1 MTEDGRDQAGTGDQ
15 SGADR
20 SWQADPAGEPAP
32 GSLSWSAA
40 PGSDVLVS
48 GDHEP
53 PRRNRSWWLVGI
65 AVALVATLVGGVAYG
80 VNRLSG
86 GGAQPE
92 DALPAGAVAFAKLDL
107 DPSAGQKIDAIRFL
121 RKFPSL
127 RSNLSEDSDLR
138 KQFFDQVA
146 DQVGWTGIDFDR
158 DVKPWLGQRVGV
170 AAYAPHKSTLD
181 PSSQP
186 DVVVAL
192 QVTDHDAAVKA
203 LTRLVDSA
211 SGSGPSPGFVVG
223 DDYALLAQ
231 NPADAQRASRAA
243 RERGTLG
250 EDKTFA
256 SDLAG
261 LDSGVAAFWLDGK
274 ALGTALPMVAAAGG
288 GSTVAQSGRTTY
300 VLRFDGPDVLELV
313 GKVTGASS
321 LPTQLGELQ
330 GMDTLPSSTV
340 AAFGLADGRKVVGP
354 AFDSL
359 RKNLDRTA
367 GPGTFDQSV
376 TQLEAQYGIRLP
388 DDIETL
394 LGSNLVAALDR
405 TGLGNGQIAVA
416 ARVQTDGTRAVAI
429 LDRLTAG
436 LPVPIA
442 YRKLPDGYVIGSDQ
456 RATGRLA
463 GGGSLGSDSR
473 FTNAVPDLKGS
484 SVAIYVDLAALV
496 DAFAPSAQRA
506 DLAPLDTLG
515 MTAVT
520 TGGGSGTFRLR
531 LVTR

>member
-1 MTEDGRDQAGTGDQ
+1 MTEDGPDQAGTGDQ
-15 SGADR
+15 DDADR
-20 SWQADPAGEPAP
+20 SWQPASEPVA
-32 GSLSWSAA
+32 GSMSWSAA

-48 GDHEP
+48 GDQEAPH
-53 PRRNRSWWLVGI
+53 RNRSWLLVGI

-92 DALPAGAVAFAKLDL
+92 DALPSGAVAFAKLDL

-127 RSNLSEDSDLR
+127 RSHISEDSDLR

-146 DQVGWTGIDFDR
+146 DQVGWTGINFDR

-170 AAYAPHKSTLD
+170 AAYAPHKSTRD

-192 QVTDHDAAVKA
+192 QVTDHDAAVKG

-231 NPADAQRASRAA
+231 NPADAQRAGRAA
-243 RERGTLG
+243 REQGTLG

-274 ALGTALPMVAAAGG
+274 ALGTALPMVAAGAG
-288 GSTVAQSGRTTY
+288 SSVAQSGRTTY

-321 LPTQLGELQ
+321 LPTQLGEVQ

-359 RKNLDRTA
+359 RKNVDKTA
-367 GPGTFDQSV
+367 GRGAFDQSLA
-376 TQLEAQYGIRLP
+376 QLEAQYGIQLP
-388 DDIETL
+388 ADLETL
-394 LGSNLVAALDR
+394 LGSNFVAALDR
-405 TGLGNGQIAVA
+405 TGLGQGQIAVA

-429 LDRLTAG
+429 LDRLTAA

-442 YRKLPDGYVIGSDQ
+442 YRKLSDGYVIGSDQ

-463 GGGSLGSDSR
+463 GGGSLGSDAR

-484 SVAIYVDLAALV
+484 SVAIYVDLAALA
-496 DAFAPSAQRA
+496 DAFAPSGQRA
-506 DLAPLDTLG
+506 DLAPLDTVG

-520 TGGGSGTFRLR
+520 AGRGSGTFRLR
-531 LVTR
+531 LVTK